1 MGERIAVLVALAGL
15 LVTTGGCVPQAK
27 YDQALADAARLTGER
42 DQAQAALDALG
53 VELEKAESM
62 AAAEKERA
70 DAFETLVGQL
80 KVHEDDLRGRLA
92 TLQEQVADMSAR
104 GSREREKKAALEKM
118 LTELQESAA
127 DADPPAPRGAGAR
140 GRIADLQDE
149 AARLAREKAQLE
161 AEKAALQEKTAE
173 YDALVEGL
181 QAEIEAGQITIT
193 ELKGKLTVQMSNA
206 ILFDSGST
214 QVKPAGI
221 EALNKVAGVLA
232 GVSSRRISVE
242 GHTDNVPVRAG
253 ASYGDNWGLSAL
265 RASTVVT
272 LLTDARVD
280 PLNIAAVGFGE
291 HRPVASNDDTDGRAA
306 NRRTEIVLVPRLEET
321 EAERMAAPTEAEAAA
336 ETETETETEAEAE
349 AETETEAETEAE

>member
-127 DADPPAPRGAGAR
+127 DAEAQAAAAR
-140 GRIADLQDE
+140 GRNPHLHHD
-149 AARLAREKAQLE
+149 AARHARDNAQLE
-161 AEKAALQEKTAE
+161 AEKAPLHHKTAE

-265 RASTVVT
+265 RASTLVT
-272 LLTDARVD
+272 QLTDPRLD
-280 PLNIAAVGFGE
+280 PQNNPPLGIGE
-291 HRPVASNDDTDGRAA
+291 HPPVATNDDTDGRAA

>member
-127 DADPPAPRGAGAR
+127 DAEAQAAAAR

-272 LLTDARVD
+272 LLTDAGVD